1 MSRLEL
7 NNNHPLISNSNQY
20 LFERKFVS
28 INSEDRDI
36 TKYPNSSEFEIELPQ
51 DYVNV
56 QSVKLYSWSFPA
68 NYNVFSIDLQNVY
81 MSFKITE
88 PYNPGNNNVTDPL
101 INAIFAG
108 LYANKDNNYSIFIEN
123 GFYNPF
129 QMAHELTTKMNESV
143 TKFLQTYLTKFYPIL
158 LASFKGYYRFSIVYN
173 SVGQKI
179 WFGNNAD
186 RFVLTNSS
194 AYQVKQTASYACVN
208 KALLPNYSDI
218 GLPGFIGLTRN
229 DTTAYSVAEYAK
241 IGGEMAQNFVGVYPY
256 PRFYYG
262 DILTAGDEGFWC
274 LPNPLL
280 PGAIVYFIQPT
291 YKINF
296 MGPDYIYMEIAGLN
310 CIDETIPFSV
320 SETTTTTNQTNGI
333 VNSFFAKIPISST
346 PLSQWFDNTMEP
358 YKHFNP
364 PAERIRKLKIKF
376 RYHNNSLINFG
387 IFPFSFMLEFN
398 LIKNQQERRYSVKDS
413 YNLGQLQTFS

>member
-1 MSRLEL
+1 MSRFDL
-7 NNNHPLISNSNQY
+7 NNNHPLIPNSNQY
-20 LFERKFVS
+20 FFERKFVS
-28 INSEDRDI
+28 INSEDRDMI
-36 TKYPNSSEFEIELPQ
+36 KYPNASEFEIELPQ
-51 DYVNV
+51 DYLNV

-68 NYNVFSIDLQNVY
+68 NYNVFSIDLQNVF

-88 PYNPGNNNVTDPL
+88 PYNPGAHGVADPL

-108 LYANKDNNYSIFIEN
+108 LYANKDKNYAIYIEN
-123 GFYNPF
+123 GFYNPT
-129 QMAHELTTKMNESV
+129 QMATELTTKFNESV
-143 TKFLQTYLTKFYPIL
+143 TKYLKAYLTVNYPAL
-158 LASFKGYYRFSIVYN
+158 VASFKGYFRFTNVYN
-173 SVGQKI
+173 TVGQKI

-186 RFVLTNSS
+186 RFVLTNSA
-194 AYQVKQTASYACVN
+194 AYQLKQTANYACVN
-208 KALLPNYSDI
+208 KALSPNYSDI

-229 DTTAYSVAEYAK
+229 DTTAYSVAEYAV
-241 IGGEMAQNFVGVYPY
+241 IGGEFAQNYVGVYPY

-262 DILTAGDEGFWC
+262 DVLTAGDDGFWC
-274 LPNPLL
+274 LPNPDL

-310 CIDETIPFSV
+310 CIDETVPFNV
-320 SETTTTTNQTNGI
+320 SELTTTTNQTNGI
-333 VNSFFAKIPISST
+333 VNSFFAKIPISTT

-398 LIKNQQERRYSVKDS
+398 LIKNQQERRYNIKDS
-413 YNLGQLQTFS
+413 YNLGQLQTMS